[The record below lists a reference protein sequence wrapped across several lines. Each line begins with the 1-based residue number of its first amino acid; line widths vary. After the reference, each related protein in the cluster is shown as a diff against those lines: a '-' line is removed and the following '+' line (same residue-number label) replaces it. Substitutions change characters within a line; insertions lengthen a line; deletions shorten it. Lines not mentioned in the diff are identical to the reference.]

1 MISITVRLS
10 SQKSWTTSHFG
21 LFFHITSIL
30 MNQEL
35 LTAWRYL
42 KAGLD
47 NMEHGLN
54 ILSNTIE
61 QMFNGISR
69 EEILQE
75 AMKEEEEKSEGLT
88 TDGNTRYRLSHD
100 QIIDPEVIVIS
111 SSEAELTEEGVSE
124 EEELHLEEEEHNE
137 AEEEFPEEE
146 EEEDTEL
153 DRTPEVRKRQS
164 RKLPFSRQSRKLPF
178 SCLLKKLP
186 DGRYDHRVYNKYLR
200 KYDYITSLLEND
212 KSSNSQNALFLITKP
227 VDNKAAL
234 LANLRSAMIR
244 VPGMKKLLQEMIEIA
259 KEQ

>member
-1 MISITVRLS
+1 
-10 SQKSWTTSHFG
+10 
-21 LFFHITSIL
+21 

-61 QMFNGISR
+61 ELFNGISR

-111 SSEAELTEEGVSE
+111 SSSVEEEELTE

-146 EEEDTEL
+146 EEEDAEL
-153 DRTPEVRKRQS
+153 DQPAPAEVRK
-164 RKLPFSRQSRKLPF
+164 RQSRKLPF

-244 VPGMKKLLQEMIEIA
+244 VPGMKNLLQEMIDIA

>member
-1 MISITVRLS
+1 
-10 SQKSWTTSHFG
+10 
-21 LFFHITSIL
+21 

-61 QMFNGISR
+61 EMFNGISR

-111 SSEAELTEEGVSE
+111 SSSEAEELTE

-146 EEEDTEL
+146 EWWNEEEEEDTEL
-153 DRTPEVRKRQS
+153 EALDQPAPAEVRK
-164 RKLPFSRQSRKLPF
+164 RQSRKLPF

-244 VPGMKKLLQEMIEIA
+244 VPGMKNLLQEMIEIA

>member
-1 MISITVRLS
+1 
-10 SQKSWTTSHFG
+10 
-21 LFFHITSIL
+21 

-61 QMFNGISR
+61 ELFNGISR

-111 SSEAELTEEGVSE
+111 SSEAEESMAEEEE

-153 DRTPEVRKRQS
+153 DHAPEVRK
-164 RKLPFSRQSRKLPF
+164 RQSRKLPF

-244 VPGMKKLLQEMIEIA
+244 VPGMKNLLQEMIDIA

>member
-1 MISITVRLS
+1 MS
-10 SQKSWTTSHFG
+10 
-21 LFFHITSIL
+21 
-30 MNQEL
+30 QEL

-61 QMFNGISR
+61 EMFNGISR

-75 AMKEEEEKSEGLT
+75 AMKEEEEKAEGLT

-111 SSEAELTEEGVSE
+111 SSEAEEEGVSE

-146 EEEDTEL
+146 EEEEFPEEEEEEL
-153 DRTPEVRKRQS
+153 DHAPEVRK
-164 RKLPFSRQSRKLPF
+164 RQSRKLPF

-244 VPGMKKLLQEMIEIA
+244 VPGMKNLLQEMIEIA

>member
-1 MISITVRLS
+1 
-10 SQKSWTTSHFG
+10 
-21 LFFHITSIL
+21 

-61 QMFNGISR
+61 ELFNGISR

-111 SSEAELTEEGVSE
+111 SSSVEEEEEGE

-146 EEEDTEL
+146 EEWDEEEDTEL
-153 DRTPEVRKRQS
+153 DQEWDKEVPTATQEVRK
-164 RKLPFSRQSRKLPF
+164 RQSRKLPF

-244 VPGMKKLLQEMIEIA
+244 VPGMKNLLQEMIEIA

>member
-1 MISITVRLS
+1 MS
-10 SQKSWTTSHFG
+10 
-21 LFFHITSIL
+21 
-30 MNQEL
+30 QEL

-75 AMKEEEEKSEGLT
+75 AMKEEEEKAEGLT

-111 SSEAELTEEGVSE
+111 SSEAE

-146 EEEDTEL
+146 EEEEDTEL
-153 DRTPEVRKRQS
+153 DQEWDKEVPTATQEVRK
-164 RKLPFSRQSRKLPF
+164 RQSRKLPF

>member
-1 MISITVRLS
+1 
-10 SQKSWTTSHFG
+10 
-21 LFFHITSIL
+21 

-61 QMFNGISR
+61 ELFNGISR

-111 SSEAELTEEGVSE
+111 SSEAEEEGE

-146 EEEDTEL
+146 EWEEEDEDAEL
-153 DRTPEVRKRQS
+153 KALDQEWDKEIPPPATQEVK
-164 RKLPFSRQSRKLPF
+164 KRQSRKLPF

-244 VPGMKKLLQEMIEIA
+244 VPGMKNLLQEMIDIA

>member
-1 MISITVRLS
+1 
-10 SQKSWTTSHFG
+10 
-21 LFFHITSIL
+21 

-47 NMEHGLN
+47 NMEHGSN
-54 ILSNTIE
+54 TLSNTIE

-111 SSEAELTEEGVSE
+111 SSSEAEESMAEEE

-146 EEEDTEL
+146 WWDEEEEDVEL
-153 DRTPEVRKRQS
+153 KALDQEWDKSLKEVPPAEVRK
-164 RKLPFSRQSRKLPF
+164 RQSRKLPF

-244 VPGMKKLLQEMIEIA
+244 VPGMKNLLQEMIEIA

>member
-1 MISITVRLS
+1 
-10 SQKSWTTSHFG
+10 
-21 LFFHITSIL
+21 

-111 SSEAELTEEGVSE
+111 SSSVEEEELTE

-146 EEEDTEL
+146 EEWDEEEEDTEL
-153 DRTPEVRKRQS
+153 DQEWDKSLKEVPTATQEVRK
-164 RKLPFSRQSRKLPF
+164 RQSRKLPF

-244 VPGMKKLLQEMIEIA
+244 VPGMKNLLQEMIEIA

>member
-1 MISITVRLS
+1 MS
-10 SQKSWTTSHFG
+10 
-21 LFFHITSIL
+21 
-30 MNQEL
+30 QEL

-61 QMFNGISR
+61 EMFNGISR

-111 SSEAELTEEGVSE
+111 SSSVEEEELTE

-146 EEEDTEL
+146 EWCVSGEEEEEDAEL
-153 DRTPEVRKRQS
+153 KALDQEWDKSLKEVPTPQEVRK
-164 RKLPFSRQSRKLPF
+164 RQSRKLPF

-244 VPGMKKLLQEMIEIA
+244 VPGMKNLLQEMIEIA

>member
-1 MISITVRLS
+1 
-10 SQKSWTTSHFG
+10 
-21 LFFHITSIL
+21 

-111 SSEAELTEEGVSE
+111 SSEAEEEGE

-153 DRTPEVRKRQS
+153 DRTPEVRK
-164 RKLPFSRQSRKLPF
+164 RQSRKLPF

>member
-1 MISITVRLS
+1 
-10 SQKSWTTSHFG
+10 
-21 LFFHITSIL
+21 

-61 QMFNGISR
+61 EMFNGISR

-111 SSEAELTEEGVSE
+111 SSSVEEEELTE

-146 EEEDTEL
+146 EWCGSGEEEEEDTEL
-153 DRTPEVRKRQS
+153 KALDQEWDKSLKESPPATQEVRK
-164 RKLPFSRQSRKLPF
+164 RQSRKLPF

-244 VPGMKKLLQEMIEIA
+244 VPGMKNLLQEMIEIA

>member
-111 SSEAELTEEGVSE
+111 SSEAEEEGEEGVSE

-153 DRTPEVRKRQS
+153 DHTPEVRK
-164 RKLPFSRQSRKLPF
+164 RQSRKLPF

-212 KSSNSQNALFLITKP
+212 NSSNSPNALFLITKP

-244 VPGMKKLLQEMIEIA
+244 VPGMKNLLQEMIEIA

>member
-1 MISITVRLS
+1 
-10 SQKSWTTSHFG
+10 
-21 LFFHITSIL
+21 

-111 SSEAELTEEGVSE
+111 SSEAE

-146 EEEDTEL
+146 EEEDVEL
-153 DRTPEVRKRQS
+153 DQPAPTEVRK
-164 RKLPFSRQSRKLPF
+164 RQSRKLPF

>member
-1 MISITVRLS
+1 
-10 SQKSWTTSHFG
+10 
-21 LFFHITSIL
+21 

-111 SSEAELTEEGVSE
+111 SSSVEEEEGE

-146 EEEDTEL
+146 EEEEEDTEL
-153 DRTPEVRKRQS
+153 DQESPTQEVRK
-164 RKLPFSRQSRKLPF
+164 RQSRKLPF

-244 VPGMKKLLQEMIEIA
+244 VPGMKNLLQEMIEIA

>member
-1 MISITVRLS
+1 
-10 SQKSWTTSHFG
+10 
-21 LFFHITSIL
+21 

-111 SSEAELTEEGVSE
+111 SSSVEEEELTE

-146 EEEDTEL
+146 EEWDE
-153 DRTPEVRKRQS
+153 
-164 RKLPFSRQSRKLPF
+164 
-178 SCLLKKLP
+178 
-186 DGRYDHRVYNKYLR
+186 
-200 KYDYITSLLEND
+200 
-212 KSSNSQNALFLITKP
+212 
-227 VDNKAAL
+227 
-234 LANLRSAMIR
+234 
-244 VPGMKKLLQEMIEIA
+244 
-259 KEQ
+259 

>member
-1 MISITVRLS
+1 MS
-10 SQKSWTTSHFG
+10 
-21 LFFHITSIL
+21 
-30 MNQEL
+30 QEL

-75 AMKEEEEKSEGLT
+75 AMKEEEEKAEGLT

-111 SSEAELTEEGVSE
+111 SSSVEEEELTE

-146 EEEDTEL
+146 EEWDEEEEDTEL
-153 DRTPEVRKRQS
+153 KALDQEWDKEVPTATQEVRK
-164 RKLPFSRQSRKLPF
+164 RQSRKLPF

-227 VDNKAAL
+227 VDN
-234 LANLRSAMIR
+234 S
-244 VPGMKKLLQEMIEIA
+244 
-259 KEQ
+259 

>member
-1 MISITVRLS
+1 
-10 SQKSWTTSHFG
+10 
-21 LFFHITSIL
+21 

-111 SSEAELTEEGVSE
+111 SSEAEEEGEEGVSE

-146 EEEDTEL
+146 EEEWDEEEEIHA
-153 DRTPEVRKRQS
+153 PEVRK
-164 RKLPFSRQSRKLPF
+164 RQSRKLPF

-244 VPGMKKLLQEMIEIA
+244 VPGMNKLLQEMIDIA